1 MDWTPTITDRQGPLY
16 QRIVTALAEDI
27 AAGRLHRGQALPTQR
42 ALARALGVDLTTVT
56 RAFAEARRQGLV
68 EARVG
73 RGTFVG
79 AHPPAAV
86 RGAAPGIDLSMNLPP
101 QPIEADLDGRL
112 AKAVSDIR
120 GSSGIAPYLTYQQPG
135 GTAAERQTAADWLQG
150 LVPGVTA
157 TAARV
162 LLVPGTQSALFCLLL
177 AHAAPGDT
185 VLTERLTYP
194 GLKAAA
200 AAAGLRLTGVEMD
213 AEGIVPDALDR
224 AARTGTARLVYL
236 MPTLHNPTT
245 VTMPAERRRRIA
257 DVIRVRGLTL
267 IEDDPYSFLVPGET
281 PVSALIP
288 ERAYLAASLSKCI
301 APGLRT
307 SLVVVPDA
315 EAAARLASLLRA
327 TLQMPAP
334 LMAAVATLWM
344 RDGTAGAIVGAIRSE
359 AAARQVLARAA
370 LAGHPLAAHPGGLHV
385 WLPLPQRWPAQRF
398 AAHLNGRGL
407 AVVTG
412 EAFATDASPPNAI
425 RLALGAARSRAQLAR
440 ALEILSEALASPAPD
455 DEVVV

>member
-1 MDWTPTITDRQGPLY
+1 
-16 QRIVTALAEDI
+16 
-27 AAGRLHRGQALPTQR
+27 
-42 ALARALGVDLTTVT
+42 
-56 RAFAEARRQGLV
+56 
-68 EARVG
+68 
-73 RGTFVG
+73 
-79 AHPPAAV
+79 
-86 RGAAPGIDLSMNLPP
+86 
-101 QPIEADLDGRL
+101 
-112 AKAVSDIR
+112 
-120 GSSGIAPYLTYQQPG
+120 
-135 GTAAERQTAADWLQG
+135 
-150 LVPGVTA
+150 
-157 TAARV
+157 
-162 LLVPGTQSALFCLLL
+162 
-177 AHAAPGDT
+177 
-185 VLTERLTYP
+185 
-194 GLKAAA
+194 
-200 AAAGLRLTGVEMD
+200 
-213 AEGIVPDALDR
+213 
-224 AARTGTARLVYL
+224 
-236 MPTLHNPTT
+236 
-245 VTMPAERRRRIA
+245 MPAERRRRIA